1 MRNKIAL
8 ISKLLLLLTACVL
21 LWSCDSSTN
30 TSKGIIKGIV
40 LLDGETDHSGIVVS
54 IYNAGIV
61 PEELRLVQD
70 QYPQLAFPVDD
81 KVLFDHREYEALYTV
96 YTDNEGNFSFPK
108 LPYDEYIVTYSKE
121 GWGYNYLFDIELN
134 SDEINITDKISKLYA
149 EIELPS
155 YIEGQYVL
163 NSGKCYVAK
172 NDVVIGVSGLL
183 IMEANSR
190 LLIDQNVKISSHGLI
205 STPDSEER
213 AYITSYSGIY
223 SGAMQSSNMG
233 DGLYVYSGTNELA
246 NISFSYLLNA
256 LQISSDDF
264 AIEFLSFNQCA
275 FGLVARAMDDMSIS
289 KSLFINCNDTNAA
302 ACHAYDVQGLEASGN
317 LFYSNYIAQKHEIV
331 KNAVVED
338 NAFINNDRGYLN
350 LWESTTDFRYNEVTS
365 DGIAI
370 ENSGKSNLN
379 ITYND
384 IDSKVGVKTYYS
396 YQSYNTVDNG
406 WTKANHN
413 NIIASQYAVESRAYY
428 YYPDGPYPL
437 DFANNWWGTTDISAL
452 DDLIIDYNDLGL
464 EGGYGVTSIVNY
476 NPIRTS
482 QVNGAGIQTR

>member
-1 MRNKIAL
+1 MKNIYFCIFSVL
-8 ISKLLLLLTACVL
+8 VMGTLLLFYGCNG
-21 LWSCDSSTN
+21 ST
-30 TSKGIIKGIV
+30 SGQKGIV
-40 LLDGETDHSGIVVS
+40 TGVIHLDGETDHSGIVVS

-61 PEELRLVQD
+61 PEDLRLVQD
-70 QYPQLAFPVDD
+70 QYPQLAFPIDD

-134 SDEINITDKISKLYA
+134 SDEINITDLISKLYA

-163 NSGKCYVAK
+163 NSGKCYLAK

-205 STPDSEER
+205 STPDSEGR
-213 AYITSYSGIY
+213 AYITSYTGIY

-264 AIEFLSFNQCA
+264 AIEFLSFNQCV
-275 FGLVARAMDDMSIS
+275 FGLVARAMDDMRIS
-289 KSLFINCNDTNAA
+289 NNFFTNCNDTNAA
-302 ACHAYDVQGLEASGN
+302 ACYAYEVQGLEASSN
-317 LFYSNYIAQKHEIV
+317 IFYSNYIAQKHEIV

-384 IDSKVGVKTYYS
+384 IDSKVGVKTYHTNNW
-396 YQSYNTVDNG
+396 YNTIASG

-413 NIIASQYAVESRAYY
+413 NIIASQYAVASLANYV
-428 YYPDGPYPL
+428 YPDGPYPL
-437 DFANNWWGTTDISAL
+437 DFANNWWGTTDTSAL
-452 DDLIIDYNDLGL
+452 DELIIDFNDLGL
-464 EGGYGVTSIVNY
+464 EGGSQVTSIVNY